1 MYKIPRLGVNA
12 NAGTLP
18 VAAVPPPEAAS
29 PAMAAPPEGH
39 VDDFYSL
46 SVALTGFHDVE
57 LRGTGVGHV
66 YLEWLL
72 RVFPDVMPELLA
84 AWRVIER
91 EVPAGERPAALRTRI
106 LADAAL
112 GPFAR
117 SVLVLWYTATWRP
130 PDWAWT
136 EADHPE
142 NVDRSFGVA
151 YPEGL
156 MWRTAIGAHPGGA
169 KPTGFGTWAF
179 RPREA

>member
-12 NAGTLP
+12 NAGPLP
-18 VAAVPPPEAAS
+18 PAAAPPPEAAS
-29 PAMAAPPEGH
+29 PATAAPPEGH

-46 SVALTGFHDVE
+46 SVALTGFDDVE

-66 YLEWLL
+66 YMEWLL
-72 RVFPDVMPELLA
+72 RVFPDVMAKLLA
-84 AWRVIER
+84 IWRDIER
-91 EVPAGERPAALRTRI
+91 EVPSGERSAALERLV
-106 LADAAL
+106 LADGVL

-136 EADHPE
+136 EADSPE
-142 NVDRSFGVA
+142 NVDRAFGVA

-156 MWRTAIGAHPGGA
+156 MWRAAIGAHPGGA